1 MIGIPRVLQT
11 KADFD
16 DMEAMVK
23 LGEVRAADLAK
34 HYKGLLECR
43 YTYVFDKILNSDG
56 DSDADGDMP
65 DYCHAVDP
73 ESEQITQLKRVED
86 PSARAITLGFTWDYI
101 ESRIKSLSG
110 EL

>member
-23 LGEVRAADLAK
+23 LGEVRASDLAK

-43 YTYVFDKILNSDG
+43 YTYVFDKILNG
-56 DSDADGDMP
+56 DADGDMP
-65 DYCHAVDP
+65 DYCHTVDP
-73 ESEQITQLKRVED
+73 ESGQTTQLKRIED